1 MFDQP
6 INELL
11 GHKAVWVSSQ
21 VVPSILDHLR
31 LMEPQSG
38 EMEHRKEF
46 IKKKPLVCIH
56 VNVSALTL
64 TPLGSKKGVVG
75 LIFSS

>member
-46 IKKKPLVCIH
+46 IKKKKPWF
-56 VNVSALTL
+56 VST
-64 TPLGSKKGVVG
+64 
-75 LIFSS
+75 